1 MRPPELAISHGDQHA
16 AVDLTGGGLCA
27 YAAGGRDVLDGYG
40 PDEESTSGRGQV
52 LIPWPNRLEDGTY
65 EFDGKRHELP
75 LTEPERGNAIH
86 GLVRRKRWT
95 VVEHVLERIALAHA
109 LEPQPGYPF
118 SIALTVEYT
127 LSAIGLGVRSTAANV
142 GSEACPY
149 GAGFHP
155 YLTSGTQTVD
165 TAGLRIPARTVLISD
180 ERGLPIGE
188 QSVDQAGLDFRQPRQ
203 IGSTVLDH
211 AFTDLDRD
219 DDGLARVELVDSQHG
234 AVLTLWVDETFP
246 FLMVFTGDPL
256 SDVAR
261 RSLAVEPMTC
271 APNAFRTGDH
281 LIRLE
286 PGASATSAWG
296 IIPARLDRSG

>member
-1 MRPPELAISHGDQHA
+1 MRPPELAISHDDQHA
-16 AVDLTGGGLCA
+16 AVDLTGGGLRA

-65 EFDGKRHELP
+65 EFNGTRHELP
-75 LTEPERGNAIH
+75 LTEPDRGNAIH

-95 VVEHVLERIALAHA
+95 VAEHVPERIALEHA

-142 GSEACPY
+142 GSETCPY

-234 AVLTLWVDETFP
+234 AVSTLWVDETFS

-271 APNAFRTGDH
+271 PPNAFRTGDH

-296 IIPARLDRSG
+296 ITPARLDRSG